1 MRSRKAS
8 HKVPHGHL
16 LPLINVG
23 LIKVRPSSDTWLYT
37 VPALC
42 LPADFFFE
50 NYLFVA
56 YPHLNRLHFE
66 INFAFRLLVRGVTGF
81 NKACP
86 HLLSARLRQ
95 FKKMADCT
103 YPHPNGGLKSGKGE
117 G

>member
-1 MRSRKAS
+1 MSGSSKS
-8 HKVPHGHL
+8 DHPVIPGYI
-16 LPLINVG
+16 PY
-23 LIKVRPSSDTWLYT
+23 RPFAF
-37 VPALC
+37 PQG
-42 LPADFFFE
+42 DFFFE